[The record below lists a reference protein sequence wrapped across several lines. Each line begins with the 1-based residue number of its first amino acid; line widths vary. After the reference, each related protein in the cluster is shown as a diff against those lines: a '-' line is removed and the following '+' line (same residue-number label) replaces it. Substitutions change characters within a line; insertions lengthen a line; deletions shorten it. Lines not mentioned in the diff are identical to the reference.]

1 MIRGTDDRPRPHRP
15 ARSRRAA
22 PAVGGV
28 AAPRNLCG
36 GVADAMIKAAISEV
50 NVILLGPITS
60 SGRKGNR
67 IMQLPIVAPAP
78 IVIAHADI
86 FRDLFENRCQ
96 FRHFQH
102 YLTGLIVLDNKSL
115 ANITRCVLESADKTN
130 LSRFF
135 SDAPWFQE
143 QVNDRRVAYLLQ
155 QTKAVRMPKADS
167 ALILDDTLCEHVGS
181 LFEYVDHHYNHGEDT
196 YPLAHNPVTSHYV
209 SGPVRFPLDLRLY
222 RRYEACTRWEAFVHR
237 HFPDRVIPTKKKER
251 TRFHKDVDPVLLE
264 DPDFQTLH
272 EQFRTKID
280 LGIDLLETA
289 IRHKVPFRVLL
300 FDSWYLAEELV
311 SMARYHKKDWISLL
325 KKNRNLETTSFVLKD
340 AAGKPLKLEGPH
352 IAVEDLVP
360 LIPPTAYRAVTVGD
374 TTYWT
379 FTLAVRLP
387 GLGKVRLV
395 ISFKSAELTGTYAVL
410 VSNRVDW
417 NAQRIITLYLQ
428 RWPIE
433 TFYQDGKGHLGLDEY
448 RMRNAEAIKKHW
460 CLVFVAYS
468 FLHLD
473 CLPSSL
479 TKGSLPIKT
488 IGEACRQQ
496 AQALM
501 QALILYAHER
511 LQLGQRMED
520 IFAYVFAKQQLVIAR

>member
-1 MIRGTDDRPRPHRP
+1 
-15 ARSRRAA
+15 
-22 PAVGGV
+22 
-28 AAPRNLCG
+28 
-36 GVADAMIKAAISEV
+36 
-50 NVILLGPITS
+50 
-60 SGRKGNR
+60 
-67 IMQLPIVAPAP
+67 MQLPIVAPAP
-78 IVIAHADI
+78 IVTAHADI

-96 FRHFQH
+96 FRHFQN

-135 SDAPWFQE
+135 SEAPWFQE
-143 QVNDRRVAYLLQ
+143 QVNDRRVAYLHQ
-155 QTKAVRMPKADS
+155 QTKEVRVSKADS

-181 LFEYVDHHYNHGEDT
+181 LFDYVDRHYNHGDAT

-209 SGPVRFPLDLRLY
+209 SGPVRFPVDLRLY
-222 RRYEACTRWEAFVHR
+222 RRYEELTRWEESVHK
-237 HFPDRVIPTKKKER
+237 HFPDRPIPATKKER
-251 TRFHKDVDPVLLE
+251 ARLHKEVDPILLE
-264 DPDFQTLH
+264 DPDFQKLH
-272 EQFRTKID
+272 HQFRTKID
-280 LGIDLLETA
+280 LGINLLEAA
-289 IRHKVPFRVLL
+289 IRHNVPFGVLL

-311 SMARYHKKDWISLL
+311 SMARSRHKDWISLL
-325 KKNRNLETTSFVLKD
+325 KKNRNLETNSFVLKD

-360 LIPPTAYRAVTVGD
+360 LIPRTAYRAVTVRE

-410 VSNRVDW
+410 VTNRVDW
-417 NAQRIITLYLQ
+417 SVPRILTLYLQ

-433 TFYQDGKGHLGLDEY
+433 TFYQDGKTHLGLDEY
-448 RMRNAEAIKKHW
+448 RMRNAEAIGKHW
-460 CLVFVAYS
+460 CLVFVAHS

-473 CLPSSL
+473 CLPPSP
-479 TKGSLPIKT
+479 TKGRLPLKT

-501 QALILYAHER
+501 QALILYAHDR
-511 LQLGQRMED
+511 LQLGQRVED
-520 IFAYVFAKQQLVIAR
+520 IFAYLFAKQQTAIAI